1 MPGSA
6 IRSAFPGVVFALAVA
21 ALSSAASAAEQ
32 FKIDPNHTFV
42 YFAVVHTG
50 VSSVRGRFAIT
61 KGSASLDAAQQLA
74 TFTVEIDA
82 RSLDT
87 GVKQLD
93 GILVGETFFD
103 VAKFRTATFSGRAV
117 RFADG
122 VPAEFEGDLTV
133 KGVTRP
139 VHLTAERFVCQ
150 EVTVLVI
157 KHFVCGGDL
166 TADLKRS
173 DFGLT
178 KYLTMVSDDVRITI
192 SVEAIRESK

>member
-1 MPGSA
+1 MRNFQAHSA
-6 IRSAFPGVVFALAVA
+6 LPRIVFFLAA
-21 ALSSAASAAEQ
+21 ATLSGFTPAAEQ

-50 VSSVRGRFAIT
+50 VSSVRGRFSVT
-61 KGSASLDAAQQLA
+61 KGSASLDAAQQA
-74 TFTVEIDA
+74 ANVTVEIDA
-82 RSLDT
+82 RSVDT

-93 GILVGETFFD
+93 GILSGELFFD

-122 VPAEFEGDLTV
+122 VPTEFEGELTV

-139 VHLTAERFVCQ
+139 VRLTADRFVCQ
-150 EVTVLVI
+150 EVTVLVV

-166 TADLKRS
+166 TANLKRS
-173 DFGLT
+173 DFGFT
-178 KYLTMVSDDVRITI
+178 KYLSMVSDDVRLTI
-192 SVEAIRESK
+192 SVEGIREGK

>member
-1 MPGSA
+1 MPSFPD
-6 IRSAFPGVVFALAVA
+6 RSALLRSILFLAGAALA
-21 ALSSAASAAEQ
+21 STTPAAEQ

-50 VSSVRGRFAIT
+50 VSSVRGRFGVA
-61 KGSASLDAAQQLA
+61 KGTASLDVAQQQA
-74 TFTVEIDA
+74 TVSVEIDA

-93 GILVGETFFD
+93 GILIGETFFD
-103 VAKFRTATFSGRAV
+103 VAKFRTATFSGQAV

-122 VPAEFEGDLTV
+122 VPTEFEGDLTIR
-133 KGVTRP
+133 GVTRP
-139 VHLTAERFVCQ
+139 IRLTAEHFVCQ

-166 TADLKRS
+166 TANLKRS
-173 DFGLT
+173 EFGLT
-178 KYLTMVSDDVRITI
+178 KYLSMVSDDVRVTI
-192 SVEAIRESK
+192 SVEGIREGK